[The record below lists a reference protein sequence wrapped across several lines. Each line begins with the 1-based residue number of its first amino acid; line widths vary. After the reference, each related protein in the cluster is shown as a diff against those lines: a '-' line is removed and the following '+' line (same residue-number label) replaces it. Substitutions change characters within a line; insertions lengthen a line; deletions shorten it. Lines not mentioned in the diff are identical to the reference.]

1 MNPWSHLSVGS
12 WQLNQQRF
20 PLSLHL
26 TLHPSRSTV
35 QAGKL
40 IILPWEGRD
49 DNVALT
55 QERTVF
61 RRPPFKVDILH
72 KQIPFGLALAAYHCW
87 T

>member
-1 MNPWSHLSVGS
+1 MSNEPMVPFIS
-12 WQLNQQRF
+12 WQLNQGSF

-26 TLHPSRSTV
+26 TLHPSLSIV

-55 QERTVF
+55 RERMVF
-61 RRPPFKVDILH
+61 RRPPLKVDILH
-72 KQIPFGLALAAYHCW
+72 EQIPFELALAAYHC
-87 T
+87 